1 MLNVQHINIL
11 PDMEFTIKINGVL
24 PKLSF
29 DLENE
34 VDRLWLA
41 EQNRRGKA
49 IFNGRIM
56 SASTVS
62 SNGIHGY
69 IVEYRHLIAQR
80 ARPELFKDLQVR
92 PVAVSGL
99 FECADG
105 IVFGLRSGSMTQ
117 DAGLWELVPSG
128 GIDTSKINDDN
139 RQQTTDNVDFLSQ
152 ILTELHQEIGIKSS
166 CVSSIKP
173 FCLVDDTD
181 SHVLD
186 IGIAMESPLSADK
199 VLRAHRLNATKEYD
213 ELRVVLHTD
222 VSNFIK
228 HESLRLVK
236 VSEKLVQTFY
246 QYVTTG

>member
-1 MLNVQHINIL
+1 MLNVQHIL
-11 PDMEFTIKINGVL
+11 PDTEFIIKINGAL
-24 PKLSF
+24 PKLSA

-34 VDRLWLA
+34 VERLWLA

-62 SNGIHGY
+62 SDGIHGY

-80 ARPELFKDLQVR
+80 AKPALFKDLQVR

-105 IVFGLRSGSMTQ
+105 IVFGRRAESMTQ

-128 GIDTSKINDDN
+128 GIDTSKIHDALHS
-139 RQQTTDNVDFLSQ
+139 TVKIDFLPQ

-166 CVSSIKP
+166 FVSSVNP

-186 IGIAMESPLSADK
+186 IGISIESPLSADK
-199 VLRAHRLNATKEYD
+199 VLRAHHVNATKEYD
-213 ELRVVLHTD
+213 ELRIVSHAD
-222 VSNFIK
+222 VSDFIK
-228 HESLRLVK
+228 HEALRLVK
-236 VSEKLVQTFY
+236 VSAELLQTY
-246 QYVTTG
+246 YKKIVY